1 MAPGFTTHRYRC
13 CTCTID
19 TITPVHRTYVFA
31 PFAKFHAKYWGG
43 GGAKNTNLNVFGEYG
58 WGVTSQVPRSSYSNV
73 CALILLYT
81 ANNLAHICAMKSD
94 SQCG

>member
-1 MAPGFTTHRYRC
+1 MLPSTALAQLTQLHLY
-13 CTCTID
+13 IEY
-19 TITPVHRTYVFA
+19 TYLHLLQNFMLNIG
-31 PFAKFHAKYWGG
+31 GG

-81 ANNLAHICAMKSD
+81 ANNLAHNCAMKSD